1 MKHST
6 IGLEVP
12 KADEGYAFDF
22 GSLYCAFEELADTR
36 KDRGKRYALALV
48 LVLIVLAKLCGE
60 DQPYGIAQ
68 WARERAEQLARLL
81 GLSRPKL
88 PSHNTYRRI
97 LRDIV
102 PVDELQAVV
111 RRFLL
116 RVCETTD
123 AWLVSVDGKTL
134 RGSVP
139 IGQDKAVHLLAAYL
153 PQARV
158 VLMQVAVDGK
168 ENEIRA
174 APRLLQSLD
183 LRGKVVMGDAMLT
196 QRKLSEQIVVASGE
210 YVWLVKE
217 NQPQLR
223 REIAEL
229 FEPQACPAASS
240 TPPDDFRC
248 AHTLNKGHG
257 RLEERRL
264 TTSGLLNNYLTW
276 PHVRQVFKLE
286 HHATILKDN
295 TQREEV
301 VYGLTSLTP
310 AEASAERLLGITR
323 DYWGIENGLHYRRD
337 KTLHEDGTRMTD
349 SPLSEAMA
357 TLNNLLVGLMAWQG
371 WPFLPAARRYC
382 SAHIEDTL
390 TLLLRCPA

>member
-1 MKHST
+1 MHHST
-6 IGLEVP
+6 ADFELP
-12 KADEGYAFDF
+12 KADGGYVFDF
-22 GSLYCAFEELADTR
+22 GSLYCAFEELTDTR
-36 KDRGKRYALALV
+36 KDRGKRYALV
-48 LVLIVLAKLCGE
+48 LVVLAKLCGE

-68 WARERAEQLARLL
+68 WVRERAEQLTKLL

-102 PVDELQAVV
+102 HTDELQAVV

-116 RVCETTD
+116 HVRESAD

-139 IGQDKAVHLLAAYL
+139 VGQDKAVHLLAAYL
-153 PQARV
+153 PQAGV
-158 VLMQVAVDGK
+158 VLMQVAVEGK

-196 QRKLSEQIVVASGE
+196 QRQLSKQIVAGGGD
-210 YVWLVKE
+210 YVWLVKK
-217 NQPQLR
+217 NHPQLR

-229 FEPQACPAASS
+229 FAPQTGPAGSS

-248 AHTLNKGHG
+248 AHTVNKGHG

-264 TTSGLLNNYLTW
+264 TASSLLNDYLTW
-276 PHVRQVFKLE
+276 PHLQQVFKLE
-286 HHATILKDN
+286 RRATILKHN

-310 AEASAERLLGITR
+310 AQADAERLLGITR

-337 KTLHEDGTRMTD
+337 KTLHEDGTRMTR
-349 SPLSEAMA
+349 SPLAEAMA
-357 TLNNLLVGLMAWQG
+357 ILNNLVVGLMTWQA
-371 WPFLPAARRYC
+371 WPFLPSARRHY
-382 SAHIEDTL
+382 SAHLEDAL
-390 TLLLRCPA
+390 TLLLRCPT